1 MVTVNPLH
9 VNINKIFIKNAYFFP
24 KKTAYRK
31 CPCCTFLQ
39 ISVIF
44 GFMESGILLS
54 ASTFNLFQYDAFI
67 EVYEKN
73 SASHREVVGGGRNIL
88 MTIFR

>member
-1 MVTVNPLH
+1 MINPLH
-9 VNINKIFIKNAYFFP
+9 VNINKIFIKNAYFFFP

-44 GFMESGILLS
+44 GFMESGILYLLPL
-54 ASTFNLFQYDAFI
+54 NLFQYDAFI

-73 SASHREVVGGGRNIL
+73 SASHREVVGGGE
-88 MTIFR
+88 IFYINN

>member
-24 KKTAYRK
+24 KKLHIENAHS
-31 CPCCTFLQ
+31 TFLQ

-44 GFMESGILLS
+44 SLWKVVTLS

-67 EVYEKN
+67 EVYEEN
-73 SASHREVVGGGRNIL
+73 SASHREVVGGGE
-88 MTIFR
+88 IF